1 MHACVKIKDYLLY
14 TCITE
19 RRAVVDTAIA
29 ESKKLFDQQ
38 DSQGE
43 EDEDLDTNQE
53 RVTSNYYKKSSERAR
68 KHGKARLMY
77 EDMVRRAEKL
87 LCRINPEKAIALSI
101 EQLPEAGQSVS
112 PVSLLTAEETNKT
125 MLASGCRDLLPTP
138 NCNSPTINPRYR
150 TVDGTCNNR
159 EYPLRGAA
167 GTAFRRIL
175 RPQYEDGI
183 SSI

>member
-1 MHACVKIKDYLLY
+1 MHACVKFKDYLLY

-101 EQLPEAGQSVS
+101 EQLAEAGQSVS
-112 PVSLLTAEETNKT
+112 PVSLLTAEVTNKT

-138 NCNSPTINPRYR
+138 NCNSPTINR

-167 GTAFRRIL
+167 GTPFRRIL